1 MIQKFS
7 LYEYEVMPYESEEVK
22 DGFVYIIYHPDYK
35 GKVVLRES
43 DEWYDSEGRARLA
56 AIGHISL
63 LENGEG

>member
-1 MIQKFS
+1 MEIKLNSGSIFKNEKKS
-7 LYEYEVMPYESEEVK
+7 DK
-22 DGFVYIIYHPDYK
+22 APDYK